1 MNQINEMD
9 KITENIFL
17 GDYSA
22 SVDVPLLKKL
32 GIKKVLTISDYL
44 GGPKYDMN
52 DFIHKRINI
61 YDVSGVNIIQYF
73 GECIKFMQGN
83 EKILVHCMA
92 GLSRSATIVI
102 AYLMWSQRWKFADA
116 LDYVVKRR
124 PLVCPNDG
132 FQKQL
137 KIFENLLINNFYN
150 IDYIDFKDIIWYC

>member
-1 MNQINEMD
+1 
-9 KITENIFL
+9 
-17 GDYSA
+17 
-22 SVDVPLLKKL
+22 
-32 GIKKVLTISDYL
+32 
-44 GGPKYDMN
+44 
-52 DFIHKRINI
+52 
-61 YDVSGVNIIQYF
+61 
-73 GECIKFMQGN
+73 
-83 EKILVHCMA
+83 MA

-102 AYLMWSQRWKFADA
+102 AYLMWSQKWKFADA